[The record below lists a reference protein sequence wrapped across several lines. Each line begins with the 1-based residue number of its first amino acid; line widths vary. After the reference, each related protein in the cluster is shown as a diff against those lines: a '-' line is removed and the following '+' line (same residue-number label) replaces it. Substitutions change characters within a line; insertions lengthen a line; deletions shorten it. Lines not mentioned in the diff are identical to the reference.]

1 MKAIYFFRIDSEMT
15 QSLVQGGEKLDA
27 IHGQRYFCSYPSVY
41 CDGVNALSAH
51 NLSP

>member
-15 QSLVQGGEKLDA
+15 QSVVQGGEKLDA
-27 IHGQRYFCSYPSVY
+27 IHGQRYFCSYPQY
-41 CDGVNALSAH
+41 TAMGVHALSAH